1 MVNLYKPYF
10 QKNQKVFHPSTFP
23 PLNQTQMRKTK
34 NFSILPLFSILSLL
48 YPHNQKDPKM
58 FIKRIKVFMHVYVL
72 MFNTRIN
79 WPFQAYSN
87 GGIELILV
95 YNS

>member
-10 QKNQKVFHPSTFP
+10 QPKQKVFHPFTFSSSQP
-23 PLNQTQMRKTK
+23 NT
-34 NFSILPLFSILSLL
+34 NESFSILPLFSILSLL
-48 YPHNQKDPKM
+48 YPHNQTDPKM
-58 FIKRIKVFMHVYVL
+58 FIKRIKVFMYVYVL